1 MELYLVALFKWTLFD
16 PEERLLAQG
25 KAGIH
30 TSCRSES
37 SNYSLVVLDN
47 QWQSLLGPLPTSPNC
62 PLQPGIVEN
71 RRGLSTAISCWKH
84 QFSSDHWSLAT
95 LSHVSTWMGDH
106 LGIHGVVDILDL
118 SEDCH
123 QSCRKLTKSRSK
135 LLLCFTFGWSEMSW
149 DGSLSLD
156 TDARLSRV
164 QPSRLADTRR
174 APIELRWEN
183 DDSSRK
189 VP

>member
-1 MELYLVALFKWTLFD
+1 MDSLSLDNAGGGPGVWTACWLTVCLSMSELGVEGEENNQQSCGYLPRAGIRERNIQLKTRINQSYCLWYWLILVFNWMFLALIPAL
-16 PEERLLAQG
+16 ERLLAKG

-84 QFSSDHWSLAT
+84 QFSSDHWS
-95 LSHVSTWMGDH
+95 
-106 LGIHGVVDILDL
+106 
-118 SEDCH
+118 
-123 QSCRKLTKSRSK
+123 
-135 LLLCFTFGWSEMSW
+135 
-149 DGSLSLD
+149 
-156 TDARLSRV
+156 
-164 QPSRLADTRR
+164 
-174 APIELRWEN
+174 
-183 DDSSRK
+183 
-189 VP
+189 